1 MPGIGRHYRSLAR
14 FLVNLKRKSQ
24 FFAWGFHLAK
34 KRPFLYTGG
43 MSELAL
49 YRKYRPGKFG
59 EVIGQEPIIKAL
71 LGSLKLGRIAH
82 AYLLAGPRGT
92 GKTTIA
98 RLLARELE
106 ASANDVYDI
115 DGASI
120 RGIDEIRELREAVLT
135 LPFDSPRKVYIIDE
149 VHMLTREAFNAL
161 LKTLEEPPP
170 HVVFIFAT
178 TEINK
183 VPETIVS
190 RCQTFA
196 FKKPGTVDLLAAI
209 KRAARGEGWEVEP
222 AAAEAIAL
230 ASDGSFRDA
239 LGLLQQ
245 VAGASKDKKITVGE
259 VEDLAG
265 LPKMALVREFIL
277 ATLDG
282 DLARALKAVNDNLA
296 AGRETLMFLKLTLR
310 QLREALLLRLAP
322 ELRDQIAK
330 NLSSDDEKFL
340 ETIGKHANANELPK
354 ILKALLEV
362 YDDVRLAYLP
372 ALPLELALTRLI
384 SQDK

>member
-1 MPGIGRHYRSLAR
+1 
-14 FLVNLKRKSQ
+14 
-24 FFAWGFHLAK
+24 
-34 KRPFLYTGG
+34 

-106 ASANDVYDI
+106 ASANDIYEI
-115 DGASI
+115 DGASN

-161 LKTLEEPPP
+161 LKTLEEPPA

-178 TEINK
+178 TELNK

-196 FKKPGTVDLLAAI
+196 FKKPGTTDLLAAI
-209 KRAARGEGWEVEP
+209 KRAVKGEGWEVEP

-245 VAGASKDKKITVGE
+245 VAGASKDKKITVSE

-265 LPKMALVREFIL
+265 LPKMALVREFIS

-282 DLARALKAVNDNLA
+282 DLARSLKAVNDNLN
-296 AGRETLMFLKLTLR
+296 AGRETLIFLKLALR

-322 ELRDQIAK
+322 ELHDQIAK
-330 NLSSDDEKFL
+330 NLSPDDEKFL

-372 ALPLELALTRLI
+372 ALPLELALVRLGQ
-384 SQDK
+384 SGLQEKK

>member
-1 MPGIGRHYRSLAR
+1 
-14 FLVNLKRKSQ
+14 
-24 FFAWGFHLAK
+24 
-34 KRPFLYTGG
+34 

-49 YRKYRPGKFG
+49 YRKYRPGKFS

-71 LGSLKLGRIAH
+71 LGSLKLGRVAH

-106 ASANDVYDI
+106 ASSSDTYEI
-115 DGASI
+115 DGASN

-135 LPFDSPRKVYIIDE
+135 LPFESPRKVYIIDE

-161 LKTLEEPPP
+161 LKTLEEPPA

-178 TEINK
+178 TELHK

-190 RCQTFA
+190 RCQTFS
-196 FKKPGTVDLLAAI
+196 FKKPGTTDLLAAI
-209 KRAARGEGWEVEP
+209 KRAARGERWEVEP

-245 VAGASKDKKITVGE
+245 VAGASPHAAEASRGKSDKKITVGE

-265 LPKMALVREFIL
+265 LPKMALVREFIS
-277 ATLDG
+277 ATLEG
-282 DLARALKAVNDNLA
+282 DLARSLKAVNDNVN
-296 AGRETLMFLKLTLR
+296 AGRETLLFLKLALR

-322 ELRDQIAK
+322 DLREQITK

-340 ETIGKHANANELPK
+340 DGLAKHARAAELPK
-354 ILKALLEV
+354 ILKVLLDVCDE
-362 YDDVRLAYLP
+362 VRLAYLP
-372 ALPLELALTRLI
+372 ALPLELALTRI
-384 SQDK
+384 MTQDK